1 MYKMIG
7 ERVESSLT
15 SIILMALLLQGS
27 KASQRKSMSI
37 CVAEAETYSSLF
49 TTVKI
54 VNQKILPYREI
65 RTSNLT

>member
-7 ERVESSLT
+7 ERAESSLT

-37 CVAEAETYSSLF
+37 SVAEAETCSSLF
-49 TTVKI
+49 TTVKL
-54 VNQKILPYREI
+54 VNQKILAYREI